1 MAVELVHRRLRDTLG
16 GLYHAGMV
24 TVRTDIPQRT
34 DIEAPIN
41 YRQNRHVLFGEQ
53 EGCCN
58 GCQME
63 FPFKMFEVDHVVP
76 RSRAVPTTRS
86 TCNCCAAR
94 ANRIKGDR
102 PMEYLMARLAEY
114 ARPA

>member
-1 MAVELVHRRLRDTLG
+1 MAVGAGAPAPTR
-16 GLYHAGMV
+16 HAGRAV
-24 TVRTDIPQRT
+24 PRRDGDGPRRIA
-34 DIEAPIN
+34 APIN

-53 EGCCN
+53 EGKCN

-63 FPFKMFEVDHVVP
+63 FPFKMFEVDHQVP
-76 RSRAVPTTRS
+76 RSRGGTDHKSNLQLLCSP
-86 TCNCCAAR
+86 C
-94 ANRIKGDR
+94 NRIKGDR